1 MKSVLISIRPWPCNQ
16 IADLK
21 KTLEVRKNKPRLEPP
36 FKCYIYMTAGGWAW
50 RDPFATA
57 IIPKKGEMYNG
68 SQSVIGEFVCD
79 GISHIAYTM
88 DGLADS
94 VDCEQ
99 SCLTP
104 MDFIEYGK
112 GKPLYGWHIS
122 NLKIFD
128 VPKSLLEFGMKRAP
142 QSWCYVNEVA

>member
-1 MKSVLISIRPWPCNQ
+1 
-16 IADLK
+16 
-21 KTLEVRKNKPRLEPP
+21 
-36 FKCYIYMTAGGWAW
+36 
-50 RDPFATA
+50 
-57 IIPKKGEMYNG
+57 MYNG